1 MADNDQGNERR
12 PAIKR
17 SDKTRRERDSG
28 GSPTMPRAPDKDNV
42 HGEGNY
48 KASREFDEAERKF
61 VQSGRLDEGIRN
73 AAPKSEE
80 EERELKSAEEQ
91 ARGRAKEEDPALL
104 RKPRK
109 PEQGK
114 R

>member
-1 MADNDQGNERR
+1 MVDNEQGKSHG
-12 PAIKR
+12 IKR
-17 SDKTRRERDSG
+17 GDKSRRERDSG
-28 GSPTMPRAPDKDNV
+28 GSPTMPNTEKRDDI

-61 VQSGRLDEGIRN
+61 VQSDKLDEGIRN
-73 AAPKSEE
+73 VAPKSEA
-80 EERELKSAEEQ
+80 EEREMENAEEET
-91 ARGRAKEEDPALL
+91 RRRAKEEDPALL
-104 RKPRK
+104 KKPHK

>member
-1 MADNDQGNERR
+1 MAENEQGKQRH

-17 SDKTRRERDSG
+17 DERSRRERDSG
-28 GSPTMPRAPDKDNV
+28 GSPTMPQDKDDV

-48 KASREFDEAERKF
+48 KASREFDEAERRF
-61 VQSGRLDEGIRN
+61 VQSGKLDEGIRN
-73 AAPKSEE
+73 APPKSKE
-80 EERELKSAEEQ
+80 EERELNSAEEE
-91 ARGRAKEEDPALL
+91 ARRRAKEDDPALL
-104 RKPRK
+104 KKPRK